1 MEGIAVKLSNKD
13 IIEKRLIE
21 IEAVTQHIK
30 AVEDAA
36 SYVHRAKPH
45 RPAIDCAALLSALHD
60 RELSLW
66 RDVFMFGLTL
76 DSEEQDRI
84 KAAGYERFLS
94 ARMHVAEYHTP
105 GVSSYLTADDDEFR
119 AMCAKLF
126 APK

>member
-1 MEGIAVKLSNKD
+1 MKLSNKD
-13 IIEKRLIE
+13 IIEKRLAE
-21 IEAVTQHIK
+21 IEAVGQHIK
-30 AVEDAA
+30 AVESAA
-36 SYVHRAKPH
+36 SYAYRAKHPH
-45 RPAIDCAALLSALHD
+45 RPAIDCTALLSALHE